1 MFVDLVKIKIK
12 SGKGGDGMAAF
23 RREKYVPKGG
33 PSGGDG
39 GRGGN
44 VVFVGDEGLTT
55 LLDYRYDRHRSAEDG
70 GNGENKKK
78 HGKDGEDA
86 FLKVPVGTTI
96 FNEENGKVLADI
108 TEHGQKAVILRGGRG
123 GRGNV
128 KFTTSRNTAPKIS
141 ENGEPGAE
149 LEVRLELKLLAD
161 VGLLG
166 KPSVGKSTLLS
177 VISKSRPKIADY
189 HFTTIQPNLGV
200 TATSDQ
206 RSFVVADLPG
216 LIEGASQ
223 GHGLGMQF
231 LRHIERTR
239 VILHVLD
246 MSAFEGRDPY
256 EDYININKELKEYGF
271 DLENR
276 PQIVIANKM
285 DMPDSEA
292 NLESFK
298 ERYEDSYPIIPIS
311 ALTHDNLD
319 KMLLKTAD
327 LLDELPIFSPYDKKD
342 FEEHVT
348 YTFQPGDTPFTIRKG
363 DDGIFE
369 IGGEGLQRLFEMTD
383 FKEDQ
388 SVRRFARQLKIMGVD
403 KELRNLGVEN
413 GDTVRIFNNEFEFLD

>member
-44 VVFVGDEGLTT
+44 VVFVGDEGITT
-55 LLDYRYDRHRSAEDG
+55 LLDFRYDRHRSAEDG
-70 GNGENKKK
+70 GNGQSKKK
-78 HGKDGEDA
+78 HGKGGEDA
-86 FLKVPVGTTI
+86 FLKVPVGTTV
-96 FNEENGKVLADI
+96 FNDITGKVLADI
-108 TEHGQKAVILRGGRG
+108 TEHDQKAVILRGGRG

-149 LEVRLELKLLAD
+149 LEIRLELKLLAD
-161 VGLLG
+161 VGLIG
-166 KPSVGKSTLLS
+166 KPSVGKSTILS

-200 TATSDQ
+200 TATSDK

-223 GHGLGMQF
+223 GHGLGYQF

-239 VILHVLD
+239 VILHVVD
-246 MSAFEGRDPY
+246 MSAFEGRDPF
-256 EDYININKELKEYGF
+256 EDYTNINNELREYGF

-276 PQIVIANKM
+276 PQVVIANKM
-285 DMPDSEA
+285 DMPDSKA
-292 NLESFK
+292 NLEAFK
-298 ERYEDSYPIIPIS
+298 AHYEDLYPIIPIS
-311 ALTHDNLD
+311 ALTHENLD

-327 LLDELPIFSPYDKKD
+327 ILDELPIFSPYDKED

-348 YTFQPGDTPFTIRKG
+348 YTFQPEDTPFTIRKG
-363 DDGIFE
+363 DDGLFE

-403 KELRNLGVEN
+403 KELRNLGVKN
-413 GDTVRIFNNEFEFLD
+413 KDTIKIFSNEFEFLD